1 MCETENIIQR
11 LKPSLQ
17 TKLDICSLILVHSNP
32 LAISFRMEEKKF
44 DVDGAY
50 NIRYEIMKKRIDK
63 ALVIETNERLTQP
76 GKIAIVYSQDREAR
90 EYMNY
95 LRYLQNINY
104 IGSEVESLTLKDLQ
118 GVTGL
123 KALRVEVVY
132 QQSFN
137 GVKDSKAIEVLERVN

>member
-1 MCETENIIQR
+1 
-11 LKPSLQ
+11 
-17 TKLDICSLILVHSNP
+17 
-32 LAISFRMEEKKF
+32 
-44 DVDGAY
+44 
-50 NIRYEIMKKRIDK
+50 
-63 ALVIETNERLTQP
+63 
-76 GKIAIVYSQDREAR
+76 
-90 EYMNY
+90 MNY

-104 IGSEVESLTLKDLQ
+104 IGPEVESLRLKDLQ

>member
-1 MCETENIIQR
+1 
-11 LKPSLQ
+11 
-17 TKLDICSLILVHSNP
+17 
-32 LAISFRMEEKKF
+32 
-44 DVDGAY
+44 
-50 NIRYEIMKKRIDK
+50 
-63 ALVIETNERLTQP
+63 
-76 GKIAIVYSQDREAR
+76 
-90 EYMNY
+90 MNY

-104 IGSEVESLTLKDLQ
+104 IGPEVESLTLKDLQ